1 MQNLSITQNLNQK
14 LSPQQIQF
22 MKLLQVSS
30 SNIEG
35 IIKKELEANPALE
48 EENTNLSTEDNSNID
63 DFKFDQESYKTKSNF
78 SVENKNSEIPFS
90 VGSSLNEKLLDQ
102 LSYLKLNEKEQII
115 AKQIIGTIDEDGYL
129 RRDTESIIDD
139 IAFAENLELQIKE
152 VENVIKLIQSFD
164 PPGIGARN
172 LKECLIIQLNNI
184 EKKNKEELVALN
196 IINNFYD
203 DFINK
208 HYDKIISKL
217 SNTEKEIIKKG
228 IQIIKNLNP
237 KPGGSIDESQH
248 TEYLIPDF
256 ILKKEDG
263 KFHVIL
269 TQNNIPKVK
278 VSKDYINMLDELKVN
293 KSKNENNKKSYDFIK
308 QKLESARW
316 FIDALEQRQNT
327 LINTMNSIIKLQ
339 YEFFNNSGD
348 NNFIRPMIL
357 KDIANIIKMD
367 ISTVSRIVST
377 KVIQTDFGIYQ
388 LKDFFS
394 EGHITKNGENISNKK
409 IKKLL
414 EKFINEEDKRD
425 PLSDEKIEK
434 VFKEKGY
441 NIARRTISK
450 YREQLNIPVSRLR
463 KEI

>member
-78 SVENKNSEIPFS
+78 STENKNSEIPFS

-139 IAFAENLELQIKE
+139 IAFTESLELQIKE
-152 VENVIKLIQSFD
+152 VENVVKLIQSFD

>member
-78 SVENKNSEIPFS
+78 SAENKNSEIPFS

-139 IAFAENLELQIKE
+139 IAFTESLELQIKE
-152 VENVIKLIQSFD
+152 VENVVKLIQSFD

-278 VSKDYINMLDELKVN
+278 VSKDYINMFDELKVN

-367 ISTVSRIVST
+367 ISTVSRIVSS

-409 IKKLL
+409 IKKIL

>member
-48 EENTNLSTEDNSNID
+48 EENSNLSTEDNSNID

-78 SVENKNSEIPFS
+78 SAENKNSEIPFS

-139 IAFAENLELQIKE
+139 IAFTESLELQIKE
-152 VENVIKLIQSFD
+152 VENVVKLIQSFD

>member
-63 DFKFDQESYKTKSNF
+63 DFKFDQESYKTKSSF
-78 SVENKNSEIPFS
+78 SAENKNSEIPFS

-139 IAFAENLELQIKE
+139 IAFTESLELQIKE
-152 VENVIKLIQSFD
+152 VENVVKLIQSFD

>member
-48 EENTNLSTEDNSNID
+48 EESNDLSIENESNID
-63 DFKFDQESYKTKSNF
+63 DFKLDQESYKTKSSFN
-78 SVENKNSEIPFS
+78 SENKNSEIPFS

-129 RRDTESIIDD
+129 RRDIESIVDD
-139 IAFAENLELQIKE
+139 IAFAENFEAEIKE
-152 VENVIKLIQSFD
+152 IENILKLIQSFD

-184 EKKNKEELVALN
+184 ERKNQEETIALK
-196 IINNFYD
+196 IINDFYD

-217 SNTEKEIIKKG
+217 SNTNREIIKKG

-237 KPGGSIDESQH
+237 KPGGSMDESQH

-256 ILKKEDG
+256 ILKKEEG
-263 KFHVIL
+263 KFYVSL
-269 TQNNIPKVK
+269 TQNNLPKIK
-278 VSKDYINMLDELKVN
+278 VSKDYISMLDDLKLN
-293 KSKNENNKKSYDFIK
+293 KNENENNKKSYDFIK

-327 LINTMNSIIKLQ
+327 LINTMNTIIELQ

-348 NNFIRPMIL
+348 NNFIKPMIL

-377 KVIQTDFGIYQ
+377 KVIQTDFGVYQ

-414 EKFINEEDKRD
+414 QKLINEEDKRE
-425 PLSDEKIEK
+425 PLSDEKLEK
-434 VFKEKGY
+434 LFQEKGY

-450 YREQLNIPVSRLR
+450 YREQLKIAVSRLR

>member
-48 EENTNLSTEDNSNID
+48 EENSNLSTEDNSNID

-78 SVENKNSEIPFS
+78 STENKNSEIPFS

-139 IAFAENLELQIKE
+139 IAFTESLELQIKE
-152 VENVIKLIQSFD
+152 VENVVKLIQSFD

-228 IQIIKNLNP
+228 IQIIKNLN
-237 KPGGSIDESQH
+237 
-248 TEYLIPDF
+248 
-256 ILKKEDG
+256 
-263 KFHVIL
+263 
-269 TQNNIPKVK
+269 
-278 VSKDYINMLDELKVN
+278 
-293 KSKNENNKKSYDFIK
+293 
-308 QKLESARW
+308 
-316 FIDALEQRQNT
+316 
-327 LINTMNSIIKLQ
+327 
-339 YEFFNNSGD
+339 
-348 NNFIRPMIL
+348 
-357 KDIANIIKMD
+357 
-367 ISTVSRIVST
+367 
-377 KVIQTDFGIYQ
+377 
-388 LKDFFS
+388 
-394 EGHITKNGENISNKK
+394 
-409 IKKLL
+409 
-414 EKFINEEDKRD
+414 
-425 PLSDEKIEK
+425 
-434 VFKEKGY
+434 
-441 NIARRTISK
+441 
-450 YREQLNIPVSRLR
+450 
-463 KEI
+463 

>member
-63 DFKFDQESYKTKSNF
+63 DFKFDQESYKTKSSF
-78 SVENKNSEIPFS
+78 SAENKNSEIPFS
-90 VGSSLNEKLLDQ
+90 VVSSLNEKLLDQ

-139 IAFAENLELQIKE
+139 IAFTESLELQIKE
-152 VENVIKLIQSFD
+152 VENVVKLIQSFD

-217 SNTEKEIIKKG
+217 SNTKK
-228 IQIIKNLNP
+228 K
-237 KPGGSIDESQH
+237 
-248 TEYLIPDF
+248 
-256 ILKKEDG
+256 
-263 KFHVIL
+263 
-269 TQNNIPKVK
+269 
-278 VSKDYINMLDELKVN
+278 
-293 KSKNENNKKSYDFIK
+293 
-308 QKLESARW
+308 
-316 FIDALEQRQNT
+316 
-327 LINTMNSIIKLQ
+327 
-339 YEFFNNSGD
+339 
-348 NNFIRPMIL
+348 
-357 KDIANIIKMD
+357 
-367 ISTVSRIVST
+367 
-377 KVIQTDFGIYQ
+377 
-388 LKDFFS
+388 
-394 EGHITKNGENISNKK
+394 
-409 IKKLL
+409 
-414 EKFINEEDKRD
+414 
-425 PLSDEKIEK
+425 
-434 VFKEKGY
+434 
-441 NIARRTISK
+441 
-450 YREQLNIPVSRLR
+450 
-463 KEI
+463 

>member
-48 EENTNLSTEDNSNID
+48 EESNDLSIENESNID
-63 DFKFDQESYKTKSNF
+63 DFKLDQESYKTKSSFN
-78 SVENKNSEIPFS
+78 SENKNSEIPFS

-129 RRDTESIIDD
+129 RRDIESIVDD
-139 IAFAENLELQIKE
+139 IAFAENFEAEIKE
-152 VENVIKLIQSFD
+152 IENILKLIQSFD

-184 EKKNKEELVALN
+184 ERKNQEETIALK
-196 IINNFYD
+196 IINDFYD

-217 SNTEKEIIKKG
+217 SNTNREIIKKG

-237 KPGGSIDESQH
+237 KPGGSMDESQH

-256 ILKKEDG
+256 ILKKEEG
-263 KFHVIL
+263 KFYVSL
-269 TQNNIPKVK
+269 TQNNLPKIK
-278 VSKDYINMLDELKVN
+278 VSKDYIGMLDDLKLN
-293 KSKNENNKKSYDFIK
+293 KNENENNKKSYDFIK

-327 LINTMNSIIKLQ
+327 LINTMNTIIELQ
-339 YEFFNNSGD
+339 
-348 NNFIRPMIL
+348 
-357 KDIANIIKMD
+357 
-367 ISTVSRIVST
+367 
-377 KVIQTDFGIYQ
+377 
-388 LKDFFS
+388 
-394 EGHITKNGENISNKK
+394 
-409 IKKLL
+409 
-414 EKFINEEDKRD
+414 
-425 PLSDEKIEK
+425 
-434 VFKEKGY
+434 
-441 NIARRTISK
+441 
-450 YREQLNIPVSRLR
+450 
-463 KEI
+463 

>member
-48 EENTNLSTEDNSNID
+48 EENSNLSTEDNSNID

-78 SVENKNSEIPFS
+78 STENKNSEIPFS

-139 IAFAENLELQIKE
+139 IAFTESLELQIKE
-152 VENVIKLIQSFD
+152 VENVVKLIQSFD

-208 HYDKIISKL
+208 HYDKIIIK
-217 SNTEKEIIKKG
+217 II
-228 IQIIKNLNP
+228 
-237 KPGGSIDESQH
+237 
-248 TEYLIPDF
+248 
-256 ILKKEDG
+256 
-263 KFHVIL
+263 
-269 TQNNIPKVK
+269 
-278 VSKDYINMLDELKVN
+278 
-293 KSKNENNKKSYDFIK
+293 
-308 QKLESARW
+308 
-316 FIDALEQRQNT
+316 
-327 LINTMNSIIKLQ
+327 
-339 YEFFNNSGD
+339 
-348 NNFIRPMIL
+348 
-357 KDIANIIKMD
+357 
-367 ISTVSRIVST
+367 
-377 KVIQTDFGIYQ
+377 
-388 LKDFFS
+388 
-394 EGHITKNGENISNKK
+394 
-409 IKKLL
+409 
-414 EKFINEEDKRD
+414 
-425 PLSDEKIEK
+425 
-434 VFKEKGY
+434 
-441 NIARRTISK
+441 
-450 YREQLNIPVSRLR
+450 
-463 KEI
+463 

>member
-78 SVENKNSEIPFS
+78 SAENKNSEIPFS

-139 IAFAENLELQIKE
+139 IAFTESLELQIKE
-152 VENVIKLIQSFD
+152 VENVVKLIQSFD

>member
-1 MQNLSITQNLNQK
+1 M
-14 LSPQQIQF
+14 
-22 MKLLQVSS
+22 
-30 SNIEG
+30 
-35 IIKKELEANPALE
+35 
-48 EENTNLSTEDNSNID
+48 
-63 DFKFDQESYKTKSNF
+63 
-78 SVENKNSEIPFS
+78 
-90 VGSSLNEKLLDQ
+90 
-102 LSYLKLNEKEQII
+102 
-115 AKQIIGTIDEDGYL
+115 
-129 RRDTESIIDD
+129 
-139 IAFAENLELQIKE
+139 
-152 VENVIKLIQSFD
+152 
-164 PPGIGARN
+164 
-172 LKECLIIQLNNI
+172 
-184 EKKNKEELVALN
+184 
-196 IINNFYD
+196 
-203 DFINK
+203 
-208 HYDKIISKL
+208 
-217 SNTEKEIIKKG
+217 
-228 IQIIKNLNP
+228 
-237 KPGGSIDESQH
+237 
-248 TEYLIPDF
+248 
-256 ILKKEDG
+256 
-263 KFHVIL
+263 
-269 TQNNIPKVK
+269 
-278 VSKDYINMLDELKVN
+278 SKDYINMLDELKVN

>member
-1 MQNLSITQNLNQK
+1 M
-14 LSPQQIQF
+14 
-22 MKLLQVSS
+22 
-30 SNIEG
+30 
-35 IIKKELEANPALE
+35 
-48 EENTNLSTEDNSNID
+48 
-63 DFKFDQESYKTKSNF
+63 
-78 SVENKNSEIPFS
+78 
-90 VGSSLNEKLLDQ
+90 LDH

-139 IAFAENLELQIKE
+139 IAFTESLELQIKE
-152 VENVIKLIQSFD
+152 VENVVKLIQSFD

-327 LINTMNSIIKLQ
+327 LINTINSIIKLQ

-367 ISTVSRIVST
+367 ISTVSRIVSS

>member
-63 DFKFDQESYKTKSNF
+63 DFKFDQESYKTKSSF
-78 SVENKNSEIPFS
+78 SAENKNSEIPFS

-139 IAFAENLELQIKE
+139 IAFTESLELQIKE
-152 VENVIKLIQSFD
+152 VENVVKLIQSFD

-217 SNTEKEIIKKG
+217 SNTKKEIIKKG

-263 KFHVIL
+263 IFHVTL

>member
-139 IAFAENLELQIKE
+139 IAFTESLELQIKE
-152 VENVIKLIQSFD
+152 VENVVKLIQSFD

-316 FIDALEQRQNT
+316 FIDALEQRKNT

-367 ISTVSRIVST
+367 ISTVSRIVSS

>member
-139 IAFAENLELQIKE
+139 IAFTESLELQIKE
-152 VENVIKLIQSFD
+152 VENVVKLIQSFD

-217 SNTEKEIIKKG
+217 SNTEK
-228 IQIIKNLNP
+228 
-237 KPGGSIDESQH
+237 
-248 TEYLIPDF
+248 
-256 ILKKEDG
+256 
-263 KFHVIL
+263 
-269 TQNNIPKVK
+269 
-278 VSKDYINMLDELKVN
+278 
-293 KSKNENNKKSYDFIK
+293 
-308 QKLESARW
+308 
-316 FIDALEQRQNT
+316 
-327 LINTMNSIIKLQ
+327 
-339 YEFFNNSGD
+339 
-348 NNFIRPMIL
+348 
-357 KDIANIIKMD
+357 
-367 ISTVSRIVST
+367 
-377 KVIQTDFGIYQ
+377 
-388 LKDFFS
+388 
-394 EGHITKNGENISNKK
+394 
-409 IKKLL
+409 
-414 EKFINEEDKRD
+414 
-425 PLSDEKIEK
+425 
-434 VFKEKGY
+434 
-441 NIARRTISK
+441 
-450 YREQLNIPVSRLR
+450 
-463 KEI
+463 

>member
-1 MQNLSITQNLNQK
+1 MQNLSISQNLNQK

-48 EENTNLSTEDNSNID
+48 EESNDLSIENESNID
-63 DFKFDQESYKTKSNF
+63 DFKLDQESYKTKSSFN
-78 SVENKNSEIPFS
+78 SENKNSEIPFS

-129 RRDTESIIDD
+129 RRDIESIVDD
-139 IAFAENLELQIKE
+139 IAFAENFEAEIKE
-152 VENVIKLIQSFD
+152 IKNILKLIQSFD

-172 LKECLIIQLNNI
+172 LKECLVIQLNNI
-184 EKKNKEELVALN
+184 EKKNQEEIIALK
-196 IINNFYD
+196 IINDFYD

-217 SNTEKEIIKKG
+217 SNTNREIIKKG
-228 IQIIKNLNP
+228 IRIIKNLNP
-237 KPGGSIDESQH
+237 KPGGSMDESQY

-256 ILKKEDG
+256 ILKKEEG
-263 KFHVIL
+263 KFYVSL
-269 TQNNIPKVK
+269 TQNNLPKIK
-278 VSKDYINMLDELKVN
+278 VSKDYISMLDDLKLN
-293 KSKNENNKKSYDFIK
+293 KNENENNKKSYDFIK

-327 LINTMNSIIKLQ
+327 LINTMNTIIELQ

-348 NNFIRPMIL
+348 NNFIKPMIL
-357 KDIANIIKMD
+357 KDIANVIKMD

-377 KVIQTDFGIYQ
+377 KVIQTDFGVYQ

-414 EKFINEEDKRD
+414 QKLINEEDKRE
-425 PLSDEKIEK
+425 PLSDEKLEK
-434 VFKEKGY
+434 LFQEKGY

-450 YREQLNIPVSRLR
+450 YREQLKIAVSRLR

>member
-48 EENTNLSTEDNSNID
+48 EENSNLSTEDNSNID

-139 IAFAENLELQIKE
+139 IAFTESLELQIKE
-152 VENVIKLIQSFD
+152 VENVVKLIQSFD

-278 VSKDYINMLDELKVN
+278 VSKDYINMFDELKVN

-339 YEFFNNSGD
+339 YEIFNNSGD

-367 ISTVSRIVST
+367 ISTVSRIVSS

>member
-48 EENTNLSTEDNSNID
+48 EENSNLSTEDNSNID

-78 SVENKNSEIPFS
+78 SSENKNSEIPFS

-139 IAFAENLELQIKE
+139 IAFTESLELQIKE
-152 VENVIKLIQSFD
+152 VENVVKLIQSFD

-208 HYDKIISKL
+208 HYDKIILKL

-228 IQIIKNLNP
+228 IRIIKNLNP

-263 KFHVIL
+263 KFHVTL

>member
-139 IAFAENLELQIKE
+139 IAFTESLELQIKE
-152 VENVIKLIQSFD
+152 VENVVKLIQSFD